1 MPKSLA
7 PKRAFVSR
15 TPKLSIVSKKKK
27 RDQPIPVIST
37 PIPPEDRLATVAKC
51 LTCIERERDE
61 IRAQSQAL
69 TIANTEWQVGQQ
81 LTMIKNMMTCLEQER
96 DEIRAQSQAL
106 TIANTEWQVG
116 QQLDLQTHIDAVAL
130 QLGQQNVQ
138 IRHMTRLVLQLE
150 GREHPTKYKHS
161 LEFAHGAG
169 IKFQHSTPQPCAFV
183 HINPVTETFTFNG
196 ARVATVEYVDAK
208 VDKRL

>member
-81 LTMIKNMMTCLEQER
+81 L
-96 DEIRAQSQAL
+96 
-106 TIANTEWQVG
+106 
-116 QQLDLQTHIDAVAL
+116 DLQTHIDAVAL
-130 QLGQQNVQ
+130 QLEQQNVQ

>member
-15 TPKLSIVSKKKK
+15 TPKLSIVSKKK
-27 RDQPIPVIST
+27 RDQPVIST
-37 PIPPEDRLATVAKC
+37 PIPPETHEDRVATVA
-51 LTCIERERDE
+51 E
-61 IRAQSQAL
+61 S
-69 TIANTEWQVGQQ
+69 
-81 LTMIKNMMTCLEQER
+81 LTMIKNMTTCIEQER

-106 TIANTEWQVG
+106 TIANTEWQKG
-116 QQLDLQTHIDAVAL
+116 QQSDLQTHIDAVAL
-130 QLGQQNVQ
+130 QLEQQNVQ